1 VDCSSLLA
9 PRMTDEPL
17 NCNSSRLCKCVKS
30 MLALSSMNDAF
41 WIMARDK
48 PSEFIQF
55 VEENLIE
62 IQGEFEGHFK
72 QTAVFPRFL
81 RQNEKTDLR
90 TGQTFTNK
98 IGFIKM
104 VRTLS
109 RVNDISGG
117 WGLADSK
124 NFVENLPKDYRMFF
138 FNSIEEAMSSKF
150 ARCCLDFGVD
160 VEWVS
165 IATTDGLIHY
175 DFLKNKDIY

>member
-1 VDCSSLLA
+1 
-9 PRMTDEPL
+9 MNDEPL
-17 NCNSSRLCKCVKS
+17 NCNSRRLCNAVKS
-30 MLALSSMNDAF
+30 LLALSSMNDAF

-62 IQGEFEGHFK
+62 IQGEFESHFK
-72 QTAVFPRFL
+72 HTAVFPRFL
-81 RQNEKTDLR
+81 RQNQKVDTK

-109 RVNDISGG
+109 CVQGYSSG
-117 WGLADSK
+117 WGLAESK
-124 NFVENLPKDYRMFF
+124 NFVEALPKDYRMFF
-138 FNSIEEAMSSKF
+138 FNSVEEAMSSKF
-150 ARCCLDFGVD
+150 ARCCLDMGVE

-165 IATTDGLIHY
+165 MESTDGLIHY
-175 DFLKNKDIY
+175 DQHQNKDIY